1 MGIVNGIVT
10 GFFDVLLWP
19 FRSLAPIWGLTVVSF
34 LTGILMLWIFGKVS
48 NQDGL
53 KRAKDRAWGNI
64 TGLWLFGDDLG
75 LLFKMQGRIFA
86 NTFRYMGYA
95 VPPLLILLAPVLLI
109 MAQLNLRYGFGPLE
123 PGRPVLFKVYVR
135 DAAVIDAGVD
145 LEVPP
150 GVTVETPAVRIPVK
164 SEVDW
169 RIRVDEPG
177 DYLLKVHA
185 GDQVVEK
192 RLRASAGP
200 SPVPTQRNRGFWG
213 LLLYPGES
221 PIETAAVRK
230 IEIQHAVMPLRLFGW
245 DVNSLPVGWLL
256 FFLVA
261 SIVFG
266 LLFRK
271 PLGVEV

>member
-1 MGIVNGIVT
+1 MGFVNSIVGSL
-10 GFFDVLLWP
+10 FDLLLWP
-19 FRSLAPIWGLTVVSF
+19 FRSLSPIWGLTAISF

-64 TGLWLFGDDLG
+64 AGLWLFGDDIG
-75 LLFKMQGRIFA
+75 LMFKMQGRIFA
-86 NTFRYMGYA
+86 NTFRYMSYA
-95 VPPLLILLAPVLLI
+95 IPPLLVLLPPVLLI
-109 MAQLNLRYGFGPLE
+109 MAQLNLRYGFEPLQ
-123 PGRPVLFKVYVR
+123 PGKPVLLKVHVR
-135 DAAVIDAGVD
+135 DAAVLKGPVELEAPAGV
-145 LEVPP
+145 V
-150 GVTVETPAVRIPVK
+150 VETPAVRIPVK

-177 DYLLKVHA
+177 DYVLTVRA
-185 GDQVVEK
+185 GDAVVEK
-192 RLRASAGP
+192 RLRASHEAG
-200 SPVPTQRNRGFWG
+200 PVPTQRNHGFWG
-213 LLLYPGES
+213 LLLYPGEP
-221 PIETAAVRK
+221 PIDGDAVRK
-230 IEIQHAVMPLRLFGW
+230 IEIRHSVMPLQLFGW

>member
-1 MGIVNGIVT
+1 MGVVNSIMT
-10 GFFDVLLWP
+10 GLFDALLWP
-19 FRSLAPIWGLTVVSF
+19 FRSLAPIWGLTFVSL
-34 LTGILMLWIFGKVS
+34 LTGVLMLWIFGKVS

-64 TGLWLFGDDLG
+64 TGLWLFGDDLR
-75 LLFKMQGRIFA
+75 LLFKMQGRIFGA
-86 NTFRYMGYA
+86 TFRYMGHA
-95 VPPLLILLAPVLLI
+95 LPALLILLPPVLLI

-123 PGRPVLFKVYVR
+123 AGTPVLLKVHVR
-135 DAAVIDAGVD
+135 DAAVIDTGVG

-150 GVTVETPAVRIPVK
+150 GVIVETPAVRIPVK

-177 DYLLKVHA
+177 DYVLRVRA
-185 GDQVVEK
+185 GEEVVEK
-192 RLRASAGP
+192 RLRAGDER
-200 SPVPTQRNRGFWG
+200 SPVSTQRNRGFWG
-213 LLLYPGES
+213 LLLYPGEP
-221 PIETAAVRK
+221 PIDTGAVRK
-230 IEIQHAVMPLRLFGW
+230 IEIQHAVKPVHLFGW
-245 DVNSLPVGWLL
+245 DINSLPVGWLL

-261 SIVFG
+261 SIAFG